1 MARAVLAGILHVNDL
16 EEESPNAK
24 VRAMESHVQIRLK
37 TIQYSYFFY
46 FASLRQRVLS
56 TDCDQVVGPAGPI
69 YIFTLSTM
77 LIEPSQPGSNTF
89 RNLSNE
95 FEYLLIASS
104 WTASML
110 DSFRHTLRV
119 RHLRKD
125 CVKPTRDTRK
135 RSQVVRTPVRSS
147 VYLLHVSIWGTFR
160 NALNALQLKS
170 FTMSSNR
177 LHWVWLVGKFTII

>member
-1 MARAVLAGILHVNDL
+1 MPKSGLW
-16 EEESPNAK
+16 K
-24 VRAMESHVQIRLK
+24 AMFKYDWKLFNIHNSFTLLL
-37 TIQYSYFFY
+37 
-46 FASLRQRVLS
+46 FASEFFQLTAIKWSAPRGQ
-56 TDCDQVVGPAGPI
+56 
-69 YIFTLSTM
+69 YIFTFNTM

-110 DSFRHTLRV
+110 DSFRHTLCV

-177 LHWVWLVGKFTII
+177 LRWVWLVGKFTII